1 MNTTIP
7 YPAHPNKTLPDPG
20 PSLQDQKIATGG
32 KLFGKITS
40 DMLTR
45 GNTTTNVTD
54 PEAYFINDVFP
65 GMDRCVNG
73 TVWNGT
79 DCGNRTETNITFPI

>member
-1 MNTTIP
+1 
-7 YPAHPNKTLPDPG
+7 
-20 PSLQDQKIATGG
+20 
-32 KLFGKITS
+32 
-40 DMLTR
+40 MLTR

-54 PEAYFINDVFP
+54 PEAYYINDAFP